1 MGFLVL
7 LLITL
12 FLVKLVPSL
21 LWRKLFG
28 SRKALAGGF
37 LMSSRLSLI
46 IAASS
51 IGLEMGVITPGIN
64 ASFIIMAIITCFA
77 SPFIFNWLAPSNLLT
92 GDKTI
97 IVGGSSTGVLLAR
110 RLSMHG
116 KKAVIIEKD
125 PTRARDIVAK
135 GLTCLEGDGKD
146 MNIYRSLKLN
156 PSDFVIVETGTPD
169 MNYVICE
176 LLRTNLYHDNIITRS
191 STSLIEHQ
199 LQMLGVKTIDV
210 IGVVATT
217 FENLILRPTTYHAL
231 VESFENFSVEEILIT
246 SKEMDGQQVK
256 EIPFHNDAILMMVK
270 RDKTFYIP
278 HGETYFRAGDILHV
292 FGTQT
297 ALQDTREKM
306 EL

>member
-1 MGFLVL
+1 M
-7 LLITL
+7 
-12 FLVKLVPSL
+12 
-21 LWRKLFG
+21 
-28 SRKALAGGF
+28 
-37 LMSSRLSLI
+37 
-46 IAASS
+46 
-51 IGLEMGVITPGIN
+51 
-64 ASFIIMAIITCFA
+64 
-77 SPFIFNWLAPSNLLT
+77 
-92 GDKTI
+92 
-97 IVGGSSTGVLLAR
+97 
-110 RLSMHG
+110 
-116 KKAVIIEKD
+116 IIEKD

-246 SKEMDGQQVK
+246 SKEVDGQQVK